1 MKTKNYLLV
10 LSLSIPAFM
19 PSVTLAIDM
28 NASFDRKPITTLL
41 AQFGEEG
48 YVESAKRHQREFW
61 DREIF
66 RQQSEQSVRAEQR
79 KDKER
84 ERVRLLAIKLE
95 SQRDY
100 IGLGNLLAT
109 RGDDF
114 TPEVVNAY
122 QAAIAANPRST
133 IGYISLGNFWLT
145 RGKLEES
152 ISSFNAAISIDPNSS
167 TAHFGRALAI
177 DTKGDIAGAIAGYSQ
192 TINIRP
198 DATPYYNRA
207 LLKKYKLNDKIGA
220 IQDFRQAARLY
231 RLVGRTD
238 EVGSS
243 IRHLQDLGA
252 TE

>member
-1 MKTKNYLLV
+1 MKTKKYLLI
-10 LSLSIPAFM
+10 LGLSIQA
-19 PSVTLAIDM
+19 SVSSAALAIDVD
-28 NASFDRKPITTLL
+28 SSVYRKPRTTLF
-41 AQFGEEG
+41 AQWGESQGTIMRKQAEA
-48 YVESAKRHQREFW
+48 YEAQRQLRDYLE
-61 DREIF
+61 RE
-66 RQQSEQSVRAEQR
+66 RQ

-109 RGDDF
+109 RGDSF

-152 ISSFNAAISIDPNSS
+152 ISSFNAAISIDPNSFD
-167 TAHFGRALAI
+167 AHFGRARAKNK
-177 DTKGDIAGAIAGYSQ
+177 KGDIAGAVADYSQ
-192 TINIRP
+192 SININP
-198 DATPYYNRA
+198 DAAPYYNRA
-207 LLKKYKLNDKIGA
+207 LLKKYKLDDKIGA

-231 RLVGRTD
+231 RLTGATDKVGH
-238 EVGSS
+238 S
-243 IRHLQDLGA
+243 ISHLQDLGA